1 MVLANYRSAITN
13 AFFIRNSPEGRE
25 LAMDWL
31 AITQSGYVQCHGF
44 DQVILFDYFFIY
56 FMLTTHII
64 NYFIYKF
71 TNKSIKLINKLIK

>member
-44 DQVILFDYFFIY
+44 DQVILFYFLYLFYLFDVKNSHYQLFHLQI
-56 FMLTTHII
+56 H
-64 NYFIYKF
+64 K
-71 TNKSIKLINKLIK
+71 